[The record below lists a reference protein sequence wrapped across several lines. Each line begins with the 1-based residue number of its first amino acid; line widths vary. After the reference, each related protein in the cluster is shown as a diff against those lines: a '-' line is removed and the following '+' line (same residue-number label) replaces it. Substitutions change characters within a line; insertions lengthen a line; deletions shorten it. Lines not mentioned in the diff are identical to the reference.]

1 MYMYCI
7 FLHPNTYVYIH
18 IMDTF
23 DFQFPPFSH
32 LQRFKKQD
40 FDKKLSHVNR
50 GASSTKPVDG
60 AGGAAG
66 LDTMAEANRRDG
78 WIERT
83 NGESQVVERCMM
95 TISSSYTVYMF
106 MMSFVQQSLYI

>member
-1 MYMYCI
+1 
-7 FLHPNTYVYIH
+7 
-18 IMDTF
+18 MDTF

-32 LQRFKKQD
+32 LQLLMQD

-66 LDTMAEANRRDG
+66 LDTMAEA
-78 WIERT
+78 
-83 NGESQVVERCMM
+83 
-95 TISSSYTVYMF
+95 
-106 MMSFVQQSLYI
+106 

>member
-1 MYMYCI
+1 
-7 FLHPNTYVYIH
+7 
-18 IMDTF
+18 MDTF

-66 LDTMAEANRRDG
+66 LDTMAEANGRMDWKDLEITGG
-78 WIERT
+78 WK
-83 NGESQVVERCMM
+83 MYDDHHL
-95 TISSSYTVYMF
+95 YTVYVYDV
-106 MMSFVQQSLYI
+106 FVWQSLYMKC

>member
-1 MYMYCI
+1 MCI
-7 FLHPNTYVYIH
+7 CTVYDIYSCIHLLYLYIH
-18 IMDTF
+18 THMDTF

-32 LQRFKKQD
+32 LQLLMQD

-66 LDTMAEANRRDG
+66 LDTMAEANGRMD
-78 WIERT
+78 
-83 NGESQVVERCMM
+83 
-95 TISSSYTVYMF
+95 
-106 MMSFVQQSLYI
+106 